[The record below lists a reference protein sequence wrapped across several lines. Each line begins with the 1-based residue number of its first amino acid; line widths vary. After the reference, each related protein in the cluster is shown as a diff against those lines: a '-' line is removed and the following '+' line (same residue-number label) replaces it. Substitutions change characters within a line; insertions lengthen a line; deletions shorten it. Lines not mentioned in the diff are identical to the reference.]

1 MIRILKIALGQ
12 ISPKLGDVAANL
24 AKHLDWIDR
33 ARAEGAQLIV
43 FPELSLTGYYL
54 MDLVHDVAIEARAG
68 DPIFDQLLAASADI
82 DVVFGFIERD
92 ARQRLF
98 YASAYLSRGAVL
110 HIHRKLYPVTYG
122 MFDDGRFVGAGSVA
136 RAFDAPAAR
145 AGIMICE
152 DGWHMSVPYLL
163 WQDGADLL
171 LWTNASPGRG
181 LGEPGRLSAARVV
194 ENTACAYASLL
205 TTPVVFVNRVGYEDG
220 NNFWG
225 GSMVFDA
232 DGDVVARA
240 PDFEEALTYAELDLN
255 ETRRARA
262 RLPLLR
268 DERRDLTLRELT
280 RISAERP
287 A

>member
-1 MIRILKIALGQ
+1 LNRILKLALGQ
-12 ISPKLGDVAANL
+12 LSPKLGDVPANL
-24 AKHLDWIDR
+24 AKHLDWIDQAR
-33 ARAEGAQLIV
+33 ARGAQLMV

-68 DPIFDQLLAASADI
+68 DPVFDSLLAASAEM

-92 ARQRLF
+92 ARQRLY

-110 HIHRKLYPVTYG
+110 HVHRKLYPVTYG
-122 MFDDGRFVGAGSVA
+122 MFDDGRFVGAGSSA
-136 RAFDAPAAR
+136 RAFDAPAGR

-240 PDFEEALTYAELDLN
+240 PDFEETLVYAELDLN

-268 DERRDLTLRELT
+268 DERRELTLRELT
-280 RISAERP
+280 RIVAERP